1 MSLPFP
7 SCSKAGGEALNNRL
21 LMKNLLTVNDLNIS
35 YDGGT
40 PALKGIDVSL
50 GHKEILGIV
59 GESGSGKT
67 TLIRSL
73 INLLPANTSINSH
86 TMRFNGK
93 DLESLSKNQW
103 RQLRGN
109 EIAMIFQNPGSYL
122 NPNLKIG
129 RQFVESIRNKQ
140 PLSKKEAKEK
150 AINTLGRMHLKDPE
164 WIMNI
169 YPFQL
174 SGGMQQRV
182 AIAMTIVM
190 EPLLILADEPTSALD
205 VKTQAQIV
213 RELIALRENFDTSI
227 IMVTHNICC
236 SAHTADRLMVMRKG
250 KVVECDQT
258 TSVLKNPEQEYTRQ
272 LLAAIPFLKG
282 VKSSPLIGDCSE
294 DCATKTE
301 GVAT

>member
-1 MSLPFP
+1 
-7 SCSKAGGEALNNRL
+7 
-21 LMKNLLTVNDLNIS
+21 MKNLLTVNELSIS

-40 PALKGIDVSL
+40 PALQGIDISID
-50 GHKEILGIV
+50 HKEILGIV

-73 INLLPANTSINSH
+73 INLLPAKTSINAP

-93 DLESLSKNQW
+93 DLGALSKEQW
-103 RQLRGN
+103 RRLRGN

-122 NPNLKIG
+122 NPNIKIG

-140 PLSKKEAKEK
+140 PRSKKEAQQK
-150 AINTLGRMHLKDPE
+150 AIKTLGRMHLNDPE
-164 WIMNI
+164 WIMTA

-213 RELIALRENFDTSI
+213 RELVALRENFDTSI

-250 KVVECDQT
+250 KVVECDLT
-258 TSVLKNPEQEYTRQ
+258 TNVLKNPQREYTRQ
-272 LLAAIPFLKG
+272 LLAAIPILKG
-282 VKSSPLIGDCSE
+282 AKSSPLMGE
-294 DCATKTE
+294 LPEGWTTKTE

>member
-1 MSLPFP
+1 
-7 SCSKAGGEALNNRL
+7 
-21 LMKNLLTVNDLNIS
+21 MKNLLTVNDLNIS

-93 DLESLSKNQW
+93 DLGLLSKEQW

-140 PLSKKEAKEK
+140 PLSKKEAQEK
-150 AINTLGRMHLKDPE
+150 AINTLGRMHLNDPE
-164 WIMNI
+164 WIMNA

-272 LLAAIPFLKG
+272 LLAAIPILKG
-282 VKSSPLIGDCSE
+282 AKSSPLRGAIP
-294 DCATKTE
+294 E
-301 GVAT
+301 GCCTTNKINTVKDPVQH

>member
-1 MSLPFP
+1 MQT
-7 SCSKAGGEALNNRL
+7 
-21 LMKNLLTVNDLNIS
+21 LLTVKDLTIS
-35 YDGGT
+35 YDGQT
-40 PALKGIDVSL
+40 PSLRGVDISIDR
-50 GHKEILGIV
+50 KEILGIV

-73 INLLPANTSINSH
+73 INLLPANTAITAQ

-93 DLESLSKNQW
+93 DLPALSKEQW
-103 RQLRGN
+103 RRLRGN
-109 EIAMIFQNPGSYL
+109 EIGMIFQNPGAYL

-140 PLSKKEAKEK
+140 PLSKKEAQSK
-150 AINTLGRMHLKDPE
+150 AIQTLEKMHLDDPQR
-164 WIMNI
+164 IMHA

-182 AIAMTIVM
+182 AIAMTMVM
-190 EPLLILADEPTSALD
+190 DPLLILADEPTSALD

-213 RELIALRENFDTSI
+213 RELVSLREKFDTSI

-250 KVVECDQT
+250 RVVECDRT
-258 TSVLKNPEQEYTRQ
+258 TRVLKDPQQAYTRR
-272 LLAAIPFLKG
+272 LLAAIPILKG
-282 VKSSPLIGDCSE
+282 AKSSPLMGELSE
-294 DCATKTE
+294 GWATKTAE
-301 GVAT
+301 AVR

>member
-1 MSLPFP
+1 
-7 SCSKAGGEALNNRL
+7 
-21 LMKNLLTVNDLNIS
+21 MKNLLTVNDLTIS
-35 YDGGT
+35 YDGDA
-40 PALKGIDVSL
+40 PSL
-50 GHKEILGIV
+50 QEVDISIGRKEILGIV

-73 INLLPANTSINSH
+73 INLLPANTTIRSS
-86 TMRFNGK
+86 TMHFNGK
-93 DLESLSKNQW
+93 DLGKLSKEEW
-103 RQLRGN
+103 RRIRGN

-122 NPNLKIG
+122 NPTIKIG
-129 RQFVESIRNKQ
+129 KQFVESIRNKQ
-140 PLSKKEAKEK
+140 PLSKKEAQQK
-150 AINTLGRMHLKDPE
+150 ALHTLGKMHLDDPQRV
-164 WIMNI
+164 MNA

-213 RELIALRENFDTSI
+213 RELVALRHNFDTSI

-250 KVVECDQT
+250 KIVECDRT
-258 TSVLKNPEQEYTRQ
+258 TSVLKNPQQAYTCQ
-272 LLAAIPFLKG
+272 LLGSIPILKG
-282 VKSSPLIGDCSE
+282 AKSSPLVGELSD
-294 DCATKTE
+294 
-301 GVAT
+301 G

>member
-1 MSLPFP
+1 
-7 SCSKAGGEALNNRL
+7 
-21 LMKNLLTVNDLNIS
+21 MKNLLTVNDLAIS
-35 YDGGT
+35 YDGGA
-40 PALKGIDVSL
+40 PALKGVDVSI

-67 TLIRSL
+67 TLIRAL
-73 INLLPANTSINSH
+73 INLLPANSSIAAQ

-93 DLESLSKNQW
+93 DLRALSKEQW
-103 RQLRGN
+103 RRLRGN

-122 NPNLKIG
+122 NPTIKIG

-140 PLSKKEAKEK
+140 PLSKKEAQQK
-150 AINTLGRMHLKDPE
+150 AIQTLGRMHLEDPE
-164 WIMNI
+164 RMMNA

-190 EPLLILADEPTSALD
+190 EPLLILADEPTSAID

-213 RELIALRENFDTSI
+213 RELVALRENFDTSI
-227 IMVTHNICC
+227 IMVTHNIAC

-250 KVVECDQT
+250 KVVECDRT
-258 TSVLKNPEQEYTRQ
+258 TSVLKNPQREYTRQ
-272 LLAAIPFLKG
+272 LLAAIPILKG
-282 VKSSPLIGDCSE
+282 AKSSPLMGEISQGWE
-294 DCATKTE
+294 MKTE
-301 GVAT
+301 DAIS

>member
-1 MSLPFP
+1 M
-7 SCSKAGGEALNNRL
+7 E
-21 LMKNLLTVNDLNIS
+21 NLLTVNDLTIS
-35 YDGGT
+35 YDGET
-40 PALKGIDVSL
+40 PSL
-50 GHKEILGIV
+50 RGVDITVARKEILGIV

-73 INLLPANTSINSH
+73 INLLPANTSVTSRN
-86 TMRFNGK
+86 MRFNGK
-93 DLESLSKNQW
+93 DLSALSKEEW
-103 RQLRGN
+103 RRIRGN

-122 NPNLKIG
+122 NPTIKIG

-140 PLSKKEAKEK
+140 PLSKKEAQQK
-150 AINTLGRMHLKDPE
+150 ALQTLGKMHLDDPQR
-164 WIMNI
+164 IMNA

-213 RELIALRENFDTSI
+213 RELVALRENFDTSI

-250 KVVECDQT
+250 KVVECDLT
-258 TSVLKNPEQEYTRQ
+258 TSVLKNPQQAYTRQ
-272 LLAAIPFLKG
+272 LLGAIPILKG
-282 VKSSPLIGDCSE
+282 AKSSPLMGELSE
-294 DCATKTE
+294 GWTTKTKE
-301 GVAT
+301 AVE